1 MRYRLDR
8 KNLDIKCVY
17 DTNKYLVQSNHDDEF
32 ILLLQENYFSREEL
46 NIFFKNSLKEVINN
60 YKCVDILKRLHDE
73 GLYLLVAIK
82 NISSQISYGKKCYC
96 IYNNG
101 EIIFLDGFGNQIIFK
116 NQEDYRIYY
125 TVVIKRIENKVKYPT
140 LGEYIKELK
149 NVEIMRKFK
158 HHVKVNYNIEYYLYF
173 GKEVRVYDKLNNIV
187 NLNSYQ
193 LSAEI
198 EDVQLES
205 R

>member
-8 KNLDIKCVY
+8 KNLDVKCIY

-32 ILLLQENYFSREEL
+32 ILLLQENYFSQEEL
-46 NIFFKNSLKEVINN
+46 DIFFKNTLKEVVNE
-60 YKCVDILKRLHDE
+60 YKAIDILKRLHDE

-82 NISSQISYGKKCYC
+82 NISSEISYGKKCYC

-116 NQEDYRIYY
+116 NQENYKIYY
-125 TVVIKRIENKVKYPT
+125 TVVIKRIENRVKYPT
-140 LGEYIKELK
+140 LEEYIEELK
-149 NVEIMRKFK
+149 DVKIMRKFR
-158 HHVKVNYNIEYYLYF
+158 HHVKVKYNIEYYLYF
-173 GKEVRVYDKLNNIV
+173 GKEVRVCDKQDNVI
-187 NLNSYQ
+187 NLNSYE

-198 EDVQLES
+198 EDVELES
-205 R
+205 K

>member
-8 KNLDIKCVY
+8 KNLDVKCIY

-32 ILLLQENYFSREEL
+32 ILLLQENYFSQEEL
-46 NIFFKNSLKEVINN
+46 DIFFKNTLKEVVNE
-60 YKCVDILKRLHDE
+60 YKAIDILKRLHAE

-82 NISSQISYGKKCYC
+82 NISSEISYGKKCYC

-116 NQEDYRIYY
+116 NQENYKIYY
-125 TVVIKRIENKVKYPT
+125 TVVIKRIENRVKYPT
-140 LGEYIKELK
+140 LEEYIEELK
-149 NVEIMRKFK
+149 DVKIMRKFR
-158 HHVKVNYNIEYYLYF
+158 HHVKVKYNIEYYLYF
-173 GKEVRVYDKLNNIV
+173 GKEVRVCDKQDNVI
-187 NLNSYQ
+187 NLNSYE

-198 EDVQLES
+198 EDVELES
-205 R
+205 K